1 LEGPIPNIPAFKNA
15 PIEALKN
22 NKGLCG
28 NVSGLELCLT
38 LGSNFHSHKTNKI
51 LVLVLPLT
59 LGTLLLALFVYWLSY
74 ILFQT
79 F

>member
-1 LEGPIPNIPAFKNA
+1 
-15 PIEALKN
+15 
-22 NKGLCG
+22 
-28 NVSGLELCLT
+28 VSGLELCLT